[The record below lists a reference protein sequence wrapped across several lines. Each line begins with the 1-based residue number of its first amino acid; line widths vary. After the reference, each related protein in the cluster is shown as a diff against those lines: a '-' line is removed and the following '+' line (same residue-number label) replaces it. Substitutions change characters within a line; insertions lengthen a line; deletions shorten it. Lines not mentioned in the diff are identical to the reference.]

1 MLKLKELRDKI
12 NKIDLKILELLEE
25 RAEIVNQVGLLKKKN
40 STPFYI
46 PEREIEILEKLSSMS
61 KKMHKESIKGVFK
74 EIISGCRAL
83 EKSFSVLSFGEKSL
97 FIALK
102 IFGNSV
108 NLEFNENG
116 NIFIEKDFLSEINK
130 YKNYDF
136 IILSEDKLEKYL
148 EKNIILKVETEIFN
162 NGKEYFYVVSF
173 DELYKGA
180 ATCNIKI

>member
-25 RAEIVNQVGLLKKKN
+25 RAEIVNQVGILKKKN
-40 STPFYI
+40 LTPFYI

-61 KKMHKESIKGVFK
+61 KKMHKESIKGIFK

-83 EKSFSVLSFGEKSL
+83 EKSFSILSFGEKSL
-97 FIALK
+97 FVALK

-108 NLEFNENG
+108 NFEFEEND
-116 NIFIEKDFLSEINK
+116 NTLIEKEFLSEINR

-136 IILSEDKLEKYL
+136 IILSEDKLEKHL

-162 NGKEYFYVVSF
+162 KEKEYFYVISF
-173 DELYKGA
+173 DELYKGVA
-180 ATCNIKI
+180 ICNIKL